1 MPHRVRQRF
10 VVGKIREAKTGDKVI
25 EGPRIRDPTAT
36 KQDSAVGGELL
47 HERRQL
53 LVEILLRH
61 RSFSDQYQR
70 EYRIAVVLLAGNS
83 LRLKPHDA
91 EPSRGAAGCV
101 TVSTAI
107 TLPLLLAPTPIP
119 APMSAL
125 PSSSLPASVVGIS
138 VIDGE
143 KGAKGFLTEMARIIK
158 ASVAV

>member
-1 MPHRVRQRF
+1 M
-10 VVGKIREAKTGDKVI
+10 
-25 EGPRIRDPTAT
+25 
-36 KQDSAVGGELL
+36 
-47 HERRQL
+47 
-53 LVEILLRH
+53 EILLRH

-83 LRLKPHDA
+83 LRLKSQDA

-125 PSSSLPASVVGIS
+125 PSSSLPVSFVGIS

-143 KGAKGFLTEMARIIK
+143 KGAKGFLTEMTRIIK